1 MVKTAGIAGA
11 GLVGRL
17 LALALLQNGWRVSLF
32 DRDDAIGKR
41 SCGFVAGGML
51 SLYSEAETA
60 GNLVVE
66 LGHRS
71 LELWPE
77 ILHSA
82 GASECLKMLGSVI
95 VAHTSDLH
103 ELERM
108 CAIIKRK
115 FTALFGNL
123 CISDE
128 IHTLESGLSVRHGVY
143 IQGEGC
149 IDSMRLFSR
158 LEAELIRLGIKWLC
172 NTHVDEV
179 VSQTLVV
186 GCQRHV
192 FDMVF
197 DCRGI
202 GAKSAIS
209 GLRGVR
215 GESMLLHAPEVAIG
229 RPIRMVHP
237 RYNVYMVPRSEGK
250 LIVGATEIESCD
262 FSEVS
267 VRSVL
272 ELLSAAYSVHR
283 GFAEARVLG
292 MMSACRPAFSDNC
305 PRIIVEDGVVRINGL
320 YRHGYLSAPAIV
332 EEVINLLKC
341 GNARY
346 SGLLHSGMEGGCE
359 QQPHGAIH
367 EAVHNSGMAK
377 R

>member
-17 LALALLQNGWRVSLF
+17 LALALLQDGWRVSIF
-32 DRDDAIGKR
+32 DRDDVLGKR

-51 SLYSEAETA
+51 SLYSEAETT
-60 GNLVVE
+60 GDLVVE
-66 LGHRS
+66 LGYRS
-71 LELWPE
+71 LKLWPE
-77 ILHSA
+77 ILHYV

-95 VAHTSDLH
+95 VAHAGDLH
-103 ELERM
+103 ELERI
-108 CAIIKRK
+108 CAIIQRR
-115 FTALFGNL
+115 FTDLFGNI

-128 IHTLESGLSVRHGVY
+128 IRTLEGGLSVHHGVY

-149 IDSMRLFSR
+149 IDSIRLFSC
-158 LEAELIRLGIKWLC
+158 LEATLIRLGIKWLC

-179 VSQTLVV
+179 ASRTLVA
-186 GCQRHV
+186 GGQRHV
-192 FDMVF
+192 FDVVF

-202 GAKSAIS
+202 GAKSEIP

-215 GESMLLHAPEVAIG
+215 GESMLLHAPEVVIG

-237 RYNVYMVPRSEGK
+237 RYSVYMVPRSEGR

-262 FSEVS
+262 LSEIS

-283 GFAEARVLG
+283 GFAEARVLD
-292 MMSACRPAFSDNC
+292 MMSACRPAFSDNL
-305 PRIIVEDGVVRINGL
+305 PRIIVENGVVRINGL
-320 YRHGYLSAPAIV
+320 YRHGYLSTPAIV

-346 SGLLHSGMEGGCE
+346 PGLLNSEMRERE
-359 QQPHGAIH
+359 QSHGVIRG
-367 EAVHNSGMAK
+367 AVHNSSTTK
-377 R
+377 RG